1 MINSICYN
9 DQIDHDYFNLYTI
22 YKNKFKDDQIGFN
35 IAMAKA
41 REKYLN
47 SKYKQPNDKE
57 DIKDGYNK

>member
-1 MINSICYN
+1 MINSIYYD

-35 IAMAKA
+35 INMAKA

-57 DIKDGYNK
+57 VIKNGHNR